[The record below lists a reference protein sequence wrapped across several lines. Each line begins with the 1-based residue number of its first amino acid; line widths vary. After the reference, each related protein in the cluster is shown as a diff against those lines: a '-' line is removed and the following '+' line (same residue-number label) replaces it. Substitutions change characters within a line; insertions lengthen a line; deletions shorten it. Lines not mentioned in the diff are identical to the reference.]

1 MRLVQLLFL
10 ILCIS
15 CKSTKET
22 AFVPI
27 KENIVEF
34 QPQFKVGQPV
44 LVYKTKA
51 DYNNFVPVILSD
63 DKTSIV
69 SYPHPQDLITGSGYP
84 LPVILNKG
92 YLLDKRGIG
101 KNVAFI
107 KMTYEDYAKLDNAP
121 SLKTL
126 YELIID
132 KDPLTELCNCGVKS
146 AFTDQTKQINQLIEN
161 NTLRTICKTIR

>member
-1 MRLVQLLFL
+1 MRVAQLLLF
-10 ILCIS
+10 ILYIS
-15 CKSTKET
+15 CKSTSET
-22 AFVPI
+22 KMAPT

-34 QPQFKVGQPV
+34 QPQFTAGQPV

-63 DKTSIV
+63 DKASIIN
-69 SYPHPQDLITGSGYP
+69 YPHPQDLRTGSGYP
-84 LPVILNKG
+84 LPVFLNKG

-107 KMTYEDYAKLDNAP
+107 KITYEDYAKLDNAP

-126 YELIID
+126 YDLIID
-132 KDPLTELCNCGVKS
+132 NDPLTELCNCGVKS

-161 NTLRTICKTIR
+161 NTLRTVCKTIR